1 MGRLALLL
9 LRLRFEGISIL
20 PKDIYFTMNIFDGI
34 IHEVKAH
41 VENNKKFRPHK
52 TFHPRETLTWPTSQR
67 NEIVLLP
74 DLAIEL
80 GSPDDASVSF
90 LNWTQDNALIHDGQI
105 TIIGPDLND
114 TDKKKLPFGKVVM
127 LEVSGFDEKNAF
139 DRNRE
144 LFLSKFDISLKGFMI
159 KSASQYMAEWCRISK
174 KAVQNNFSL
183 GILGDALIKQLK
195 KFDYVKSVEI
205 VFITSSNDDVNALF
219 DMGNRTVR
227 TISAMSKMVNEMR
240 YDCTECEYQ
249 DVCNDAD
256 ELKALRRSL
265 FE

>member
-1 MGRLALLL
+1 
-9 LRLRFEGISIL
+9 
-20 PKDIYFTMNIFDGI
+20 MNIFDGI
-34 IHEVKAH
+34 IRDVKAH
-41 VENNKKFRPHK
+41 VENKKKYMPHK
-52 TFHPRETLTWPTSQR
+52 IIKSRETMTWPKSQR

-90 LNWTQDNALIHDGQI
+90 LNWTQDNGLIHDGQI
-105 TIIGPDLND
+105 TIIGPDINEANE
-114 TDKKKLPFGKVVM
+114 KKLPFGKIAM

-139 DRNRE
+139 DRNRD

-174 KAVQNNFSL
+174 EALQNNFSF
-183 GILGDALIKQLK
+183 GVLGDALINEYK

-205 VFITSSNDDVNALF
+205 VFMTSSNDDVNALF

-256 ELKALRRSL
+256 ELKVLRRSL
-265 FE
+265 VK

>member
-1 MGRLALLL
+1 M
-9 LRLRFEGISIL
+9 
-20 PKDIYFTMNIFDGI
+20 KIFDHI
-34 IHEVKAH
+34 IREVKTY
-41 VENNKKFRPHK
+41 VENKKKYVPHK
-52 TFHPRETLTWPTSQR
+52 TCISKGIMTWPKSDR
-67 NEIVLLP
+67 KEMVLFP

-80 GSPDDASVSF
+80 GNPDDASVSF
-90 LNWTQDNALIHDGQI
+90 LNWTQDASLIHDGQI
-105 TIIGPDLND
+105 TIIGPDINE
-114 TDKKKLPFGKVVM
+114 TYEKKLPFGKIVM
-127 LEVSGFDEKNAF
+127 IEVFGFDENNAF

-174 KAVQNNFSL
+174 EAVQNNFSL
-183 GILGDALIKQLK
+183 GLLGDTLIKEFK

-205 VFITSSNDDVNALF
+205 VFVTASNDDVNELF

-227 TISAMSKMVNEMR
+227 IVSAMSKMVNEMS

-256 ELKALRRSL
+256 ELKELRRSL
-265 FE
+265 VNQ